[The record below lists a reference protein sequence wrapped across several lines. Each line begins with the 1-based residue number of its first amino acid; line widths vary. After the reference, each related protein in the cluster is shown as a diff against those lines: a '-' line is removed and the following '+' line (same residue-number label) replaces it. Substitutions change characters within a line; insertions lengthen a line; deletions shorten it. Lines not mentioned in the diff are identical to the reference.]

1 MFYLTFLSVSYTFN
15 WAGIYE
21 YKQKFIDGF
30 MMTIVIS
37 FFALILSFLIGLFFA
52 YGQSSKVIFL
62 RFFSRFYIEG
72 IRGTPLL
79 VQILIFYYVFANS
92 LGLENRYVV
101 GVVILALFSGAYWA
115 VITMGVTLEIAK
127 LVTVSWLYRNWN
139 LDLLP
144 QSIRAYL
151 LSAVLMLMF
160 ITSIG
165 IFGFLSKAHLDTAAP
180 NTGNRLLVKNIERQ
194 IDSEK
199 KAITGAQKIVDQL
212 DKALDKVIDKDAD
225 KGLIERQ
232 KQITERNRANN
243 IITNSSKKITDLSN
257 QKLKYDKD
265 QLAIDKEVGP
275 FKYVAEILFGDADDG
290 NLDRAVRFII
300 ICLIL
305 VFDPL
310 AVLMLVA
317 VNVSIKEY
325 QRNKGII
332 NKEQEL
338 EKKIERL
345 QKKNDTY
352 KEKQGVLLKSIFGE
366 NADQKSLSELNPDE
380 IKVKLDQIMEIK
392 DEKNT

>member
-1 MFYLTFLSVSYTFN
+1 MILTILLFISGIAVSVV
-15 WAGIYE
+15 G
-21 YKQKFIDGF
+21 
-30 MMTIVIS
+30 
-37 FFALILSFLIGLFFA
+37 A
-52 YGQSSKVIFL
+52 YYSI
-62 RFFSRFYIEG
+62 
-72 IRGTPLL
+72 
-79 VQILIFYYVFANS
+79 
-92 LGLENRYVV
+92 LGLA
-101 GVVILALFSGAYWA
+101 ALFAGAYWA

-199 KAITGAQKIVDQL
+199 KAITGAQKIIDQL
-212 DKALDKVIDKDAD
+212 DTALDKVIDKDAD

-232 KQITERNRANN
+232 KQTNERNRVNN
-243 IITNSSKKITDLSN
+243 IIANSSKKITDLSN

-325 QRNKGII
+325 QRSKNLV
-332 NKEQEL
+332 NKEETL
-338 EKKIERL
+338 EQQIERL
-345 QKKNDTY
+345 KKRNESLRDKERDYKAFVQKLGA
-352 KEKQGVLLKSIFGE
+352 KELSDL
-366 NADQKSLSELNPDE
+366 NADE
-380 IKVKLDQIMEIK
+380 IKVKLDQIYDWNEKKGK
-392 DEKNT
+392 DDKNT

>member
-1 MFYLTFLSVSYTFN
+1 MILTILLLISGLAVS
-15 WAGIYE
+15 I
-21 YKQKFIDGF
+21 
-30 MMTIVIS
+30 
-37 FFALILSFLIGLFFA
+37 IGA
-52 YGQSSKVIFL
+52 YYSI
-62 RFFSRFYIEG
+62 
-72 IRGTPLL
+72 
-79 VQILIFYYVFANS
+79 
-92 LGLENRYVV
+92 LGLA
-101 GVVILALFSGAYWA
+101 ALFAGAYWA
-115 VITMGVTLEIAK
+115 VVTMGITLEVAK
-127 LVTVSWLYRNWN
+127 LVTVSWLYRNWK

-144 QSIRAYL
+144 QSIRMYL

-165 IFGFLSKAHLDTAAP
+165 IFGFLSKAHLDTSAP

-199 KAITGAQKIVDQL
+199 KAIEGAQKIVDQL

-243 IITNSSKKITDLSN
+243 IIANSSKKITDLSN

-317 VNVSIKEY
+317 VNVSLKEYLRNKNNKEYKITYPEEALTTVKEKTVNNSINDLILKQIKE
-325 QRNKGII
+325 RFTDKNKSE
-332 NKEQEL
+332 KERDRDYKKFVQEL
-338 EKKIERL
+338 GA
-345 QKKNDTY
+345 
-352 KEKQGVLLKSIFGE
+352 KELEG
-366 NADQKSLSELNPDE
+366 LSPNE
-380 IKVKLDQIMEIK
+380 IKIKLDQIYDWNDKKGKNEK
-392 DEKNT
+392 DN

>member
-1 MFYLTFLSVSYTFN
+1 MILTILLFISGIAVSVV
-15 WAGIYE
+15 G
-21 YKQKFIDGF
+21 
-30 MMTIVIS
+30 
-37 FFALILSFLIGLFFA
+37 A
-52 YGQSSKVIFL
+52 YYSI
-62 RFFSRFYIEG
+62 
-72 IRGTPLL
+72 
-79 VQILIFYYVFANS
+79 
-92 LGLENRYVV
+92 LGLA
-101 GVVILALFSGAYWA
+101 ALFAGAYWA
-115 VITMGVTLEIAK
+115 VITMGVTLEVAK

-199 KAITGAQKIVDQL
+199 KAITGAQKIIDQL
-212 DKALDKVIDKDAD
+212 DTALDKVIDKDAD

-232 KQITERNRANN
+232 KQTTERNRVNN
-243 IITNSSKKITDLSN
+243 IIANSSKKITDLSN

-325 QRNKGII
+325 QRSKNLV
-332 NKEQEL
+332 NKEETL
-338 EKKIERL
+338 EQQIERL
-345 QKKNDTY
+345 KKRNESLRDKERDYKAFVQKLGA
-352 KEKQGVLLKSIFGE
+352 KELIYDWNEKKG
-366 NADQKSLSELNPDE
+366 
-380 IKVKLDQIMEIK
+380 K
-392 DEKNT
+392 DDKNT

>member
-1 MFYLTFLSVSYTFN
+1 MFLTILLFLSGISVS
-15 WAGIYE
+15 I
-21 YKQKFIDGF
+21 
-30 MMTIVIS
+30 
-37 FFALILSFLIGLFFA
+37 IGA
-52 YGQSSKVIFL
+52 YYSI
-62 RFFSRFYIEG
+62 
-72 IRGTPLL
+72 
-79 VQILIFYYVFANS
+79 
-92 LGLENRYVV
+92 LGL
-101 GVVILALFSGAYWA
+101 ASLFAGAYWA
-115 VITMGVTLEIAK
+115 VIVMGSTLEVAK

-180 NTGNRLLVKNIERQ
+180 NTGNRLLVKNIEKQ
-194 IDSEK
+194 IESEK
-199 KAITGAQKIVDQL
+199 KAIDGAQKIIDQL

-225 KGLIERQ
+225 KGLSERQ

-243 IITNSSKKITDLSN
+243 IIQNSSNKITQLSN
-257 QKLKYDKD
+257 QKLKFDKD
-265 QLAIDKEVGP
+265 QLAIDKEIGP

-325 QRNKGII
+325 QRNKKSI
-332 NKEQEL
+332 NKEETL
-338 EKKIERL
+338 EQQVERL
-345 QKKNDTY
+345 KKRNESLRDKERDYKAFVQKLGA
-352 KEKQGVLLKSIFGE
+352 KELSDL
-366 NADQKSLSELNPDE
+366 NADE
-380 IKVKLDQIMEIK
+380 IKVKLDQIYDWNEKK
-392 DEKNT
+392 DRNDKNN

>member
-1 MFYLTFLSVSYTFN
+1 MILTILLFISGIAVSVV
-15 WAGIYE
+15 G
-21 YKQKFIDGF
+21 
-30 MMTIVIS
+30 
-37 FFALILSFLIGLFFA
+37 A
-52 YGQSSKVIFL
+52 YYSI
-62 RFFSRFYIEG
+62 
-72 IRGTPLL
+72 
-79 VQILIFYYVFANS
+79 
-92 LGLENRYVV
+92 LGLA
-101 GVVILALFSGAYWA
+101 ALFAGAYWA

-243 IITNSSKKITDLSN
+243 IIANSSKKITDLSN

-325 QRNKGII
+325 QRNKGVK
-332 NKEQEL
+332 NKEEDL

-345 QKKNDTY
+345 QKKNDVY
-352 KEKQGVLLKSIFGE
+352 KEKQGVLLKSIFGD
-366 NADQKSLSELNPDE
+366 NADQKSLAELNPDE
-380 IKVKLDQIMEIK
+380 IKVKLDQIMEMK

>member
-1 MFYLTFLSVSYTFN
+1 MILTILLLISGLAVS
-15 WAGIYE
+15 
-21 YKQKFIDGF
+21 FIG
-30 MMTIVIS
+30 
-37 FFALILSFLIGLFFA
+37 A
-52 YGQSSKVIFL
+52 YYSI
-62 RFFSRFYIEG
+62 
-72 IRGTPLL
+72 
-79 VQILIFYYVFANS
+79 
-92 LGLENRYVV
+92 LGLA
-101 GVVILALFSGAYWA
+101 ALFAGAYWA
-115 VITMGVTLEIAK
+115 VVTMGITLEVAK
-127 LVTVSWLYRNWN
+127 LVTVSWLYRNWK

-144 QSIRAYL
+144 QSIRMYL

-232 KQITERNRANN
+232 KQTTERNKVNN
-243 IITNSSKKITDLSN
+243 IIANSSKKITDLSN

-265 QLAIDKEVGP
+265 QLSIDKEVGP

-392 DEKNT
+392 DEKNS

>member
-1 MFYLTFLSVSYTFN
+1 MILTILLFISGIAVSVV
-15 WAGIYE
+15 G
-21 YKQKFIDGF
+21 
-30 MMTIVIS
+30 
-37 FFALILSFLIGLFFA
+37 A
-52 YGQSSKVIFL
+52 YYSI
-62 RFFSRFYIEG
+62 
-72 IRGTPLL
+72 
-79 VQILIFYYVFANS
+79 
-92 LGLENRYVV
+92 LGLA
-101 GVVILALFSGAYWA
+101 ALFAGAYWA

-199 KAITGAQKIVDQL
+199 KAITGAQKIIDQL
-212 DKALDKVIDKDAD
+212 DTALDKVIDKDAD

-232 KQITERNRANN
+232 KQTTERNRVNN
-243 IITNSSKKITDLSN
+243 IIANSSKKITDLSN

-366 NADQKSLSELNPDE
+366 NADQKSLSELSF
-380 IKVKLDQIMEIK
+380 L
-392 DEKNT
+392 

>member
-1 MFYLTFLSVSYTFN
+1 MILTILLFISGIAVSVV
-15 WAGIYE
+15 G
-21 YKQKFIDGF
+21 
-30 MMTIVIS
+30 
-37 FFALILSFLIGLFFA
+37 A
-52 YGQSSKVIFL
+52 YYSI
-62 RFFSRFYIEG
+62 
-72 IRGTPLL
+72 
-79 VQILIFYYVFANS
+79 
-92 LGLENRYVV
+92 LGLA
-101 GVVILALFSGAYWA
+101 ALFAGAYWA
-115 VITMGVTLEIAK
+115 VITMGVTLEVAK

-151 LSAVLMLMF
+151 LSSVLMLMF

-180 NTGNRLLVKNIERQ
+180 NSGNRLLVKNIERQ

-232 KQITERNRANN
+232 KQTTERNKVNN
-243 IITNSSKKITDLSN
+243 IIANSSKKITDLSN

>member
-1 MFYLTFLSVSYTFN
+1 MILTILLFISGIAVSVV
-15 WAGIYE
+15 G
-21 YKQKFIDGF
+21 
-30 MMTIVIS
+30 
-37 FFALILSFLIGLFFA
+37 A
-52 YGQSSKVIFL
+52 YYSI
-62 RFFSRFYIEG
+62 
-72 IRGTPLL
+72 
-79 VQILIFYYVFANS
+79 
-92 LGLENRYVV
+92 LGLA
-101 GVVILALFSGAYWA
+101 ALFAGAYWA

-199 KAITGAQKIVDQL
+199 KAITGAQKIIDQL
-212 DKALDKVIDKDAD
+212 DTALDKVIDKDAD

-232 KQITERNRANN
+232 KQTTERNRVNN
-243 IITNSSKKITDLSN
+243 IIANSSKKITDLSN

-325 QRNKGII
+325 QRNKGIK
-332 NKEQEL
+332 NKEEDL

-345 QKKNDTY
+345 QKKNEVY
-352 KEKQGVLLKSIFGE
+352 KEKQGVLLKSIFGD
-366 NADQKSLSELNPDE
+366 NADQKSLAELDPDE
-380 IKVKLDQIMEIK
+380 IKVKLDQILEIK

>member
-1 MFYLTFLSVSYTFN
+1 MILTILLFLSGIAVSVV
-15 WAGIYE
+15 G
-21 YKQKFIDGF
+21 
-30 MMTIVIS
+30 
-37 FFALILSFLIGLFFA
+37 A
-52 YGQSSKVIFL
+52 YYSI
-62 RFFSRFYIEG
+62 
-72 IRGTPLL
+72 
-79 VQILIFYYVFANS
+79 
-92 LGLENRYVV
+92 LGLA
-101 GVVILALFSGAYWA
+101 ALFAGAYWA

-165 IFGFLSKAHLDTAAP
+165 IFGFLSKAHLDTSAP

-199 KAITGAQKIVDQL
+199 KAIAGAQKIVDQL

-232 KQITERNRANN
+232 KQQNDRNRANN
-243 IITNSSKKITDLSN
+243 IITNSSNKITQLSN
-257 QKLKYDKD
+257 QKLNYDKN
-265 QLAIDKEVGP
+265 QLAIDKEIGP

-290 NLDRAVRFII
+290 NLDRAVRFVI
-300 ICLIL
+300 ICLL
-305 VFDPL
+305 FVFDPL

-325 QRNKGII
+325 QRNKKLVNL
-332 NKEQEL
+332 NKEETL
-338 EKKIERL
+338 EQQIERL
-345 QKKNDTY
+345 KKRNESLKDKERDYKTFVQKLGA
-352 KEKQGVLLKSIFGE
+352 KELSDL
-366 NADQKSLSELNPDE
+366 NADE
-380 IKVKLDQIMEIK
+380 IKVKLDQIYDWNEKKGKNEK
-392 DEKNT
+392 DV

>member
-1 MFYLTFLSVSYTFN
+1 MILTILLFLSGIAVSVV
-15 WAGIYE
+15 G
-21 YKQKFIDGF
+21 
-30 MMTIVIS
+30 
-37 FFALILSFLIGLFFA
+37 A
-52 YGQSSKVIFL
+52 YYSI
-62 RFFSRFYIEG
+62 
-72 IRGTPLL
+72 
-79 VQILIFYYVFANS
+79 
-92 LGLENRYVV
+92 LGLA
-101 GVVILALFSGAYWA
+101 ALFAGAYWA

-199 KAITGAQKIVDQL
+199 KAIEGAQKIVDQL

-325 QRNKGII
+325 QRSKGIK
-332 NKEQEL
+332 NKEEDL

>member
-1 MFYLTFLSVSYTFN
+1 MIFTILLFISGIAVSVV
-15 WAGIYE
+15 G
-21 YKQKFIDGF
+21 
-30 MMTIVIS
+30 
-37 FFALILSFLIGLFFA
+37 A
-52 YGQSSKVIFL
+52 YYSI
-62 RFFSRFYIEG
+62 
-72 IRGTPLL
+72 
-79 VQILIFYYVFANS
+79 
-92 LGLENRYVV
+92 LGLA
-101 GVVILALFSGAYWA
+101 ALFAGAYWA

-199 KAITGAQKIVDQL
+199 KAITGAQKIIDQL
-212 DKALDKVIDKDAD
+212 DTALDKVIDKDAD

-232 KQITERNRANN
+232 KQTTERNRVNN
-243 IITNSSKKITDLSN
+243 IIANSSKKITDLSN

-325 QRNKGII
+325 QRSKGIV
-332 NKEQEL
+332 NKEETL
-338 EKKIERL
+338 EQQIERL
-345 QKKNDTY
+345 KKRNESLRDKERDYKAFVQKLGA
-352 KEKQGVLLKSIFGE
+352 KELSDL
-366 NADQKSLSELNPDE
+366 NADE
-380 IKVKLDQIMEIK
+380 IKVKLDQIYDWNEKKGK
-392 DEKNT
+392 DDKNT

>member
-1 MFYLTFLSVSYTFN
+1 MILTILLFISGIAVSVV
-15 WAGIYE
+15 G
-21 YKQKFIDGF
+21 
-30 MMTIVIS
+30 
-37 FFALILSFLIGLFFA
+37 A
-52 YGQSSKVIFL
+52 YYSI
-62 RFFSRFYIEG
+62 
-72 IRGTPLL
+72 
-79 VQILIFYYVFANS
+79 
-92 LGLENRYVV
+92 LGLA
-101 GVVILALFSGAYWA
+101 ALFAGAYWA

-151 LSAVLMLMF
+151 LSSVLMLMF

-199 KAITGAQKIVDQL
+199 KAITGAQKIIDQL
-212 DKALDKVIDKDAD
+212 DTALDKVIDKDAD

-232 KQITERNRANN
+232 KQTTERNRVNN
-243 IITNSSKKITDLSN
+243 IIANSSKKITDLSN

>member
-1 MFYLTFLSVSYTFN
+1 MILTILLFISGIAVSVV
-15 WAGIYE
+15 G
-21 YKQKFIDGF
+21 
-30 MMTIVIS
+30 
-37 FFALILSFLIGLFFA
+37 A
-52 YGQSSKVIFL
+52 YYSI
-62 RFFSRFYIEG
+62 
-72 IRGTPLL
+72 
-79 VQILIFYYVFANS
+79 
-92 LGLENRYVV
+92 LGLA
-101 GVVILALFSGAYWA
+101 ALFAGAYWA

-232 KQITERNRANN
+232 KQTTERNRVNN
-243 IITNSSKKITDLSN
+243 IIANSSKKITDLSN

-325 QRNKGII
+325 QRSKGIK
-332 NKEQEL
+332 NKEEDL

>member
-1 MFYLTFLSVSYTFN
+1 MILTILLFLSGIAVSVV
-15 WAGIYE
+15 G
-21 YKQKFIDGF
+21 
-30 MMTIVIS
+30 
-37 FFALILSFLIGLFFA
+37 A
-52 YGQSSKVIFL
+52 YYSI
-62 RFFSRFYIEG
+62 
-72 IRGTPLL
+72 
-79 VQILIFYYVFANS
+79 
-92 LGLENRYVV
+92 LGLA
-101 GVVILALFSGAYWA
+101 ALFAGAYWA

-151 LSAVLMLMF
+151 LSSVLMLMF

-199 KAITGAQKIVDQL
+199 KAITGAQKIIDQL
-212 DKALDKVIDKDAD
+212 DTALDKVIDKDAD

-232 KQITERNRANN
+232 KQTTERNRVN
-243 IITNSSKKITDLSN
+243 IIANSSKKITDLSN

-325 QRNKGII
+325 QRSKGEK
-332 NKEQEL
+332 NKEEDL

-345 QKKNDTY
+345 QKKNELY

-392 DEKNT
+392 DEKNS

>member
-1 MFYLTFLSVSYTFN
+1 MILTILLFISGIAVSVV
-15 WAGIYE
+15 G
-21 YKQKFIDGF
+21 
-30 MMTIVIS
+30 
-37 FFALILSFLIGLFFA
+37 A
-52 YGQSSKVIFL
+52 YYSI
-62 RFFSRFYIEG
+62 
-72 IRGTPLL
+72 
-79 VQILIFYYVFANS
+79 
-92 LGLENRYVV
+92 LGLA
-101 GVVILALFSGAYWA
+101 ALFAGAYWA
-115 VITMGVTLEIAK
+115 VITMGVTLEVAK

-199 KAITGAQKIVDQL
+199 KAITGAQKIIDQL
-212 DKALDKVIDKDAD
+212 DTALDKVIDKDAD

-232 KQITERNRANN
+232 KQTTERNRVNN
-243 IITNSSKKITDLSN
+243 IIANSSKKITDLSN

-317 VNVSIKEY
+317 VNVSIREY
-325 QRNKGII
+325 QRNKGIK
-332 NKEQEL
+332 NKEEDL

-345 QKKNDTY
+345 QKKNEVY
-352 KEKQGVLLKSIFGE
+352 KEKQGVLLKSIFGD
-366 NADQKSLSELNPDE
+366 NADQKSLAELDPDE
-380 IKVKLDQIMEIK
+380 IKVKLDQILEIK

>member
-1 MFYLTFLSVSYTFN
+1 MILTILLFLSGIAVSVV
-15 WAGIYE
+15 G
-21 YKQKFIDGF
+21 
-30 MMTIVIS
+30 
-37 FFALILSFLIGLFFA
+37 A
-52 YGQSSKVIFL
+52 YYSI
-62 RFFSRFYIEG
+62 
-72 IRGTPLL
+72 
-79 VQILIFYYVFANS
+79 
-92 LGLENRYVV
+92 LGLA
-101 GVVILALFSGAYWA
+101 ALFAGAYWA

-199 KAITGAQKIVDQL
+199 KAIEGAQKIVDQL

-325 QRNKGII
+325 QRNKKLLNL
-332 NKEQEL
+332 NKEETL
-338 EKKIERL
+338 EQQVERL
-345 QKKNDTY
+345 KKRNESLKDKERDYKTFVQKLGA
-352 KEKQGVLLKSIFGE
+352 KELSDL
-366 NADQKSLSELNPDE
+366 NADE
-380 IKVKLDQIMEIK
+380 IKVKLDQIYDWNEKKGK
-392 DEKNT
+392 DDKNT

>member
-1 MFYLTFLSVSYTFN
+1 MILTILLFLSGIAVSVV
-15 WAGIYE
+15 G
-21 YKQKFIDGF
+21 
-30 MMTIVIS
+30 
-37 FFALILSFLIGLFFA
+37 A
-52 YGQSSKVIFL
+52 YYSI
-62 RFFSRFYIEG
+62 
-72 IRGTPLL
+72 
-79 VQILIFYYVFANS
+79 
-92 LGLENRYVV
+92 LGLA
-101 GVVILALFSGAYWA
+101 ALFAGAYWA

-199 KAITGAQKIVDQL
+199 KAIEGAQKIVDQL

-325 QRNKGII
+325 QRNKGVK
-332 NKEQEL
+332 NKEEDL

-345 QKKNDTY
+345 QKKNDVY
-352 KEKQGVLLKSIFGE
+352 KEKQGVLLKSIFGD
-366 NADQKSLSELNPDE
+366 NADQKSLAELNPDE
-380 IKVKLDQIMEIK
+380 IKVKLDQIMEMK

>member
-1 MFYLTFLSVSYTFN
+1 MILTILLFLSGIAVSVV
-15 WAGIYE
+15 G
-21 YKQKFIDGF
+21 
-30 MMTIVIS
+30 
-37 FFALILSFLIGLFFA
+37 A
-52 YGQSSKVIFL
+52 YYSI
-62 RFFSRFYIEG
+62 
-72 IRGTPLL
+72 
-79 VQILIFYYVFANS
+79 
-92 LGLENRYVV
+92 LGLA
-101 GVVILALFSGAYWA
+101 ALFAGAYWA

-199 KAITGAQKIVDQL
+199 KAIEGAQKIVDQL

-243 IITNSSKKITDLSN
+243 IIANSSKKITDLSN

-325 QRNKGII
+325 QRSKGIK
-332 NKEQEL
+332 NKEEDL

-392 DEKNT
+392 DEKNS

>member
-1 MFYLTFLSVSYTFN
+1 MILTILLFLSGIAVSVV
-15 WAGIYE
+15 G
-21 YKQKFIDGF
+21 
-30 MMTIVIS
+30 
-37 FFALILSFLIGLFFA
+37 A
-52 YGQSSKVIFL
+52 YYSI
-62 RFFSRFYIEG
+62 
-72 IRGTPLL
+72 
-79 VQILIFYYVFANS
+79 
-92 LGLENRYVV
+92 LGLA
-101 GVVILALFSGAYWA
+101 ALFAGAYWA

-180 NTGNRLLVKNIERQ
+180 NSGNRLLVKNIERQ

-199 KAITGAQKIVDQL
+199 KAITGAQKIIDQL
-212 DKALDKVIDKDAD
+212 DTALDKVIDKDAD

-232 KQITERNRANN
+232 KQTTERNRVNN
-243 IITNSSKKITDLSN
+243 IIANSSKKITDLSN

-325 QRNKGII
+325 QRSKNLV
-332 NKEQEL
+332 NKEETL
-338 EKKIERL
+338 EQQIERL
-345 QKKNDTY
+345 KKRNESLRDKERDYKAFVQKLGA
-352 KEKQGVLLKSIFGE
+352 KELSDL
-366 NADQKSLSELNPDE
+366 NADE
-380 IKVKLDQIMEIK
+380 IKVKLDQIYDWNEKKGK
-392 DEKNT
+392 DDKNT

>member
-1 MFYLTFLSVSYTFN
+1 MILTILLFISGIAVSVV
-15 WAGIYE
+15 G
-21 YKQKFIDGF
+21 
-30 MMTIVIS
+30 
-37 FFALILSFLIGLFFA
+37 A
-52 YGQSSKVIFL
+52 YYSI
-62 RFFSRFYIEG
+62 
-72 IRGTPLL
+72 
-79 VQILIFYYVFANS
+79 
-92 LGLENRYVV
+92 LGLA
-101 GVVILALFSGAYWA
+101 ALFAGAYWA

-199 KAITGAQKIVDQL
+199 KAITGAQKIIDQL
-212 DKALDKVIDKDAD
+212 DTALDKVIDKDAD

-232 KQITERNRANN
+232 KQTTERNRVNN
-243 IITNSSKKITDLSN
+243 IIANSSKKITDLSN

-325 QRNKGII
+325 QRNKGEK
-332 NKEQEL
+332 NKEEDL

-345 QKKNDTY
+345 QKKNELY

-366 NADQKSLSELNPDE
+366 NADQKSLEQLDPNE
-380 IKVKLDQIMEIK
+380 IKIKLDQIMEIK
-392 DEKNT
+392 DEKNS

>member
-1 MFYLTFLSVSYTFN
+1 MILTILLFISGIAVSVV
-15 WAGIYE
+15 G
-21 YKQKFIDGF
+21 
-30 MMTIVIS
+30 
-37 FFALILSFLIGLFFA
+37 A
-52 YGQSSKVIFL
+52 YYSI
-62 RFFSRFYIEG
+62 
-72 IRGTPLL
+72 
-79 VQILIFYYVFANS
+79 
-92 LGLENRYVV
+92 LGLA
-101 GVVILALFSGAYWA
+101 ALFAGAYWA

-151 LSAVLMLMF
+151 LSSVLMLMF

-232 KQITERNRANN
+232 KQTTERNKVNN
-243 IITNSSKKITDLSN
+243 IIANSSKKITDLSN